1 MIFAGLQ
8 ATTLY
13 DLTRLGASGLEPTE
27 LNISVK
33 F

>member
-1 MIFAGLQ
+1 MILAGLQ

-13 DLTRLGASGLEPTE
+13 DLTRLGACDIKPTE
-27 LNISVK
+27 LNISVT